1 MFGALQGGIMLTAIT
16 LSVQGMT
23 CGHCVK
29 TVETSVGELP
39 GVKTV
44 TVDLKG
50 ARATVGFDPSMI
62 EPEAI
67 VERLSEE
74 GYQASVV

>member
-1 MFGALQGGIMLTAIT
+1 MLTAIT

-29 TVETSVGELP
+29 AVETSVGGIP

-44 TVDLKG
+44 QVDLKN
-50 ARATVGFDPSMI
+50 ARATVGFDPAMT

-67 VERLSEE
+67 IERIDEE
-74 GYQASVV
+74 GYQASVL